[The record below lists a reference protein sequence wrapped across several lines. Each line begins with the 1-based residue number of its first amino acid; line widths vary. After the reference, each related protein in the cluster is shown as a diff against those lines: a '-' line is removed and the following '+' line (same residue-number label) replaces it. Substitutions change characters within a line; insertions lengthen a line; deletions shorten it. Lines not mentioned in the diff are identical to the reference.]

1 MTKILIVCTANIC
14 RSPMAM
20 TVATT
25 MAKEDRLTRKI
36 QFDAA
41 GTHAPRVGQKA
52 DARAMASLVKRG
64 YAPGRNRSRRVEP
77 RDFNDFDLVLAMDS
91 DNLSALKRICPTEHA
106 HKLRLFLSFSPAI
119 DVTEVADPYFGDL
132 AGFERV
138 LDLCEAG
145 ARGLIHHYSN
155 P

>member
-1 MTKILIVCTANIC
+1 MTKILMVCTANIC

-25 MAKEDRLTRKI
+25 MAKEHRLTRRI
-36 QFDAA
+36 RFDSA
-41 GTHAPRVGQKA
+41 GTHAPRMRQKA
-52 DARAMASLVKRG
+52 DARAIASLVLRG
-64 YAPGRNRSRRVEP
+64 YPPGRNRSRRIEL

-91 DNLSALKRICPTEHA
+91 DNLSTLRKICPTEHV
-106 HKLRLFLSFSPAI
+106 HKLRLFLSFSPTLG
-119 DVTEVADPYFGDL
+119 VTEVADPYFGDL
-132 AGFERV
+132 AGFERA

-145 ARGLIHHYSN
+145 VHGLIHHYST

>member
-1 MTKILIVCTANIC
+1 MTKILMVCTANIC

-25 MAKEDRLTRKI
+25 MANEVGLTRKI
-36 QFDAA
+36 QFDSA

-52 DARAMASLVKRG
+52 DARAIASLVQRG
-64 YAPGRNRSRRVEP
+64 YTPVRNRSRRIEP
-77 RDFNDFDLVLAMDS
+77 RDFIDFDLVLAMDS
-91 DNLSALKRICPTEHA
+91 DSLSTLRRICPTEQV
-106 HKLRLFLSFSPAI
+106 HKLRLFLSFSPAVG
-119 DVTEVADPYFGDL
+119 VTEVADPYFGDL
-132 AGFERV
+132 AGFEWV

-145 ARGLIHHYSN
+145 ARGLIHHYST